1 LSLGEL
7 SSCAFS
13 ISSLF
18 VWIGSAGTLRLSFL
32 AFLTGVRLDFLR
44 PRFGVEVPLQKK
56 KKIFHLYIRKSR
68 MSIHTISRSSPYFIT
83 RDDPL
88 CGSEKMN

>member
-1 LSLGEL
+1 MIKITILKRKKSITGINFSSFKQTLGSATLLSLGEL

-18 VWIGSAGTLRLSFL
+18 VWIGSAGTLRLSFS

-56 KKIFHLYIRKSR
+56 VENISF
-68 MSIHTISRSSPYFIT
+68 IH
-83 RDDPL
+83 
-88 CGSEKMN
+88 

>member
-18 VWIGSAGTLRLSFL
+18 VWIGSAGTLRLSFSD
-32 AFLTGVRLDFLR
+32 FLTGVRLDFLR

-56 KKIFHLYIRKSR
+56 
-68 MSIHTISRSSPYFIT
+68 
-83 RDDPL
+83 
-88 CGSEKMN
+88 